1 MAIPSVNELIT
12 LTVGMFGAAPG
23 ASILTELDNSA
34 KAGQSLTDIANNLA
48 STSAFTSIYPTF
60 LTNAQ
65 FSTEFVA
72 SLFSETSAAV
82 QLELVELATSILNS
96 GTSRGALIVMA
107 INALAGVPEADAT
120 YGASAAALNNKV
132 EVAYD
137 FTVVQKLNG
146 TSLEDLQG
154 VISSVTS
161 DQATVDVALTENYD
175 RANAGQDFPL
185 TTISDVFNGGAKNDT
200 FHGVYGDDALVGH
213 GATTFGLGD
222 VLDGKGGVDTLN
234 LTVIDSAD
242 PSAAVVVRNIEN
254 INVADS
260 KGTTLDAS
268 LFEGGKVNFSL
279 TGGVTSTLNGAT
291 ALTGVTATGTGSLVV
306 NGPTAA
312 TTISKIGTGDLTVN
326 GASTATTFTVGGAG
340 DLLVDYTSTTGTTTA
355 KLALVGATGDLD
367 VSDGNGI
374 EAVTIATSGTNNVT
388 LTAGTSAATVTV
400 SGSGT
405 NTFDISGP
413 NSVAGLLTLNASTST
428 ATNTFLMGVTLQT
441 TDTIMGGTGT
451 DTLSANFTGATL
463 VKPTI
468 TGVETI
474 IADFDAA
481 AILNLEDTTGVT
493 AIALAGGTANATITK
508 VASTVTSLTATT
520 ATGINDISF
529 TYTDAS
535 AALLTTTLGTK
546 AATAYD
552 DINLVN
558 TSGLILNTTGAGGV
572 TVDDIN
578 LNGDQSGITIT
589 TNSALTVNNDINVAS
604 GDVGA
609 VTVTA
614 NKNLD
619 ATLNI
624 NSGTVGAV
632 SVTAAASVTNV
643 DFQVNADEAT
653 GGDITVTVGA
663 ASNVSAGFY
672 AAEGDIGNVTMSAAA
687 GANIDSYISTSGG
700 DIGDVTVTSTGTNTD
715 AAVYVNATWVDD
727 GKGNYAN
734 GGNIGDISLDITGQN
749 AQGFVDAEAD
759 GGNIGNVVMN
769 ITGEDASGYV
779 DLTATREGTLY
790 GTGGSIGTV
799 TVTAGD
805 NNAFGVFI
813 ESEIA
818 AGLVT
823 ATAGNGG
830 SGDIYFGSQAGDA
843 AGVVVTVG
851 DDFELDITVSG
862 FDGDMGDI
870 SVTAGES
877 FSGSFDFVSGDGDV
891 GNVSFTAT
899 DRAIVDFRLTSY
911 SGGDFGVFSVTAG
924 DDAYIDFNF
933 SGAGAANIG
942 GMVLTLGD
950 RAGVEFDMSSGG
962 DFGDIAINA
971 GDNFSGNF
979 DFENHDG
986 DISDITVEAGVG
998 SYIDFN
1004 FSRSTSIDIGDV
1016 TFIGGNAG
1024 STAVLDIDLNNS
1036 NSVTSI
1042 GEVDASAWLGSV
1054 TIDLSGV
1061 QTGTV
1066 IRVGAGGST
1075 VTGTNQQDNIFLGA
1089 GVDAVIFEGTATDTL
1104 FGFKAGTGFDVLD
1117 VQNSTNFT
1125 AYTADTANTLT
1136 SGDLTVLTDIAGGED
1151 ITTEAGLLAALNA
1164 GGEYAQIDATAGA
1177 GTYTFVT
1184 AATAASNIFYV
1195 FNAVETA
1202 DGEFDSVSLVGVVNS
1217 STAFSAVVAGNF
1229 A

>member
-48 STSAFTSIYPTF
+48 STSVFTSIYPTF

-65 FSTEFVA
+65 FSTDFVA

-161 DQATVDVALTENYD
+161 SQATVDAALTANYD
-175 RANAGQDFPL
+175 RANAGQEFTL
-185 TTISDVFNGGAKNDT
+185 TTVSDVFNGGAKNDK
-200 FHGVYGDDALVGH
+200 FYGVYGDDALVGH

-222 VLDGKGGVDTLN
+222 VLDGKGGIDSLS
-234 LTVIDSAD
+234 LTVIDTDA
-242 PSAAVVVRNIEN
+242 SAAVVVRNIEN

-279 TGGVTSTLNGAT
+279 TGGVTSTLNSAT

-306 NGPTAA
+306 NGPAAA

-326 GASTATTFTVGGAG
+326 GASTATTFTMGGTG

-355 KLALVGATGDLD
+355 KLAVAGATGDLD

-388 LTAGTSAATVTV
+388 LTAGTAAATVTV

-405 NTFDISGP
+405 NTIDISGP
-413 NSVAGLLTLNASTST
+413 DSVAGLLMLDASTST

-441 TDTIMGGTGT
+441 TDTIKGGTGA

-474 IADFDAA
+474 KADFDAA
-481 AILNLEDTTGVT
+481 AILNLENATGVT

-520 ATGINDISF
+520 ATGTNDISF
-529 TYTDAS
+529 TYADAS

-546 AATAYD
+546 ASTAYD

-578 LNGDQSGITIT
+578 LNGDQSEITIT
-589 TNSALTVNNDINVAS
+589 TNGALTVTNDINVAS

-609 VTVTA
+609 VTATA
-614 NKNLD
+614 NKDLS
-619 ATLNI
+619 TTINI
-624 NSGTVGAV
+624 GSGTVGAV
-632 SVTAAASVTNV
+632 SLTVADSADVFL
-643 DFQVNADEAT
+643 DINADEAT
-653 GGDITVTVGA
+653 GADFTVSVGA
-663 ASNVSAGFY
+663 DSVSGDANLDVT
-672 AAEGDIGNVTMSAAA
+672 EGDIGNVTLVV
-687 GANIDSYISTSGG
+687 GAESSFDVDADTDGG
-700 DIGDVTVTSTGTNTD
+700 DIGDLTVTVTGTD
-715 AAVYVNATWVDD
+715 SKAALDVAATWVSD

-734 GGNIGDISLDITGQN
+734 GGNIGDISLDITGEN
-749 AQGFVDAEAD
+749 AQGNVNADAD

-769 ITGEDASGYV
+769 ITGVDASGYV
-779 DLTATREGTLY
+779 DLTADREGTG

-805 NNAFGVFI
+805 DNAFGI
-813 ESEIA
+813 DIQAEIA

-823 ATAGNGG
+823 ATAGDGG

-870 SVTAGES
+870 SVTAGEN

-891 GNVSFTAT
+891 GNVSVTAT
-899 DRAIVDFRLTSY
+899 DNANIDFRVTSY

-924 DDAYIDFNF
+924 LDANIDFNF

-942 GMVLTLGD
+942 GIVLTLGD
-950 RAGVEFDMSSGG
+950 SAGVQFDMSSGG
-962 DFGDIAINA
+962 DIGEITINA
-971 GDNFSGNF
+971 GDDLGANF
-979 DFENHDG
+979 DFENHVG
-986 DISDITVEAGVG
+986 DIGDITVEAGTTAN
-998 SYIDFN
+998 ITFDFSASA
-1004 FSRSTSIDIGDV
+1004 FDEIGDV
-1016 TFIGGNAG
+1016 AFIGGNAG
-1024 STAVLDIDLNNS
+1024 STAVLEIDADLGNT
-1036 NSVTSI
+1036 VTSI
-1042 GEVDASAWLGSV
+1042 GEIDASAWLGSV

-1066 IRVGAGGST
+1066 ITVGAGGST
-1075 VTGTNQQDNIFLGA
+1075 VTGTNEQDNIFLGA
-1089 GVDAVIFEGTATDTL
+1089 GVDTVIFEGTATDTL

-1117 VQNSTNFT
+1117 VVNAANFT
-1125 AYTADTANTLT
+1125 ALTTNAGGTLA
-1136 SGDLTVLTDIAGGED
+1136 SLDLTKLTDIAGGED
-1151 ITTEAGLLAALNA
+1151 ITTEAGLLAALN
-1164 GGEYAQIDATAGA
+1164 GGEYASVEATSAGA
-1177 GTYTFVT
+1177 TTYTFVT
-1184 AATAASNIFYV
+1184 AATGAANIFYV
-1195 FNAVETA
+1195 FNATSVDASTDFATVE
-1202 DGEFDSVSLVGVVNS
+1202 LVGVVNS
-1217 STAFSAVVAGNF
+1217 STAFTAVVAGNF
-1229 A
+1229 I

>member
-48 STSAFTSIYPTF
+48 STSVFTSIYPTF

-65 FSTEFVA
+65 FSTDFVA

-161 DQATVDVALTENYD
+161 SQATVDAALTANYD
-175 RANAGQDFPL
+175 RANAGQEFTL
-185 TTISDVFNGGAKNDT
+185 TTVSDVFNGGAKNDK
-200 FHGVYGDDALVGH
+200 FYGVYGDDALVGH

-222 VLDGKGGVDTLN
+222 VLDGKGGIDSLS
-234 LTVIDSAD
+234 LTVIDTDA
-242 PSAAVVVRNIEN
+242 SAAVVVRNIEN

-279 TGGVTSTLNGAT
+279 TGGVTSTLNSAT

-306 NGPTAA
+306 NGPAAA

-326 GASTATTFTVGGAG
+326 GASTATTFTVGGTG

-355 KLALVGATGDLD
+355 KLAVAGATGDLD

-388 LTAGTSAATVTV
+388 LTAGTAAATVTV

-405 NTFDISGP
+405 NTIDISGP
-413 NSVAGLLTLNASTST
+413 DSVAGLLTLDASTST

-441 TDTIMGGTGT
+441 TDTIKGGTGA

-474 IADFDAA
+474 NADFDAA
-481 AILNLEDTTGVT
+481 AILNLENATGVT

-520 ATGINDISF
+520 ATGTNDISF
-529 TYTDAS
+529 TYADAS

-558 TSGLILNTTGAGGV
+558 TSGLILNSTGAGGV

-578 LNGDQSGITIT
+578 LNGDQSEITIT
-589 TNSALTVNNDINVAS
+589 TNGALTINNDINVAS

-715 AAVYVNATWVDD
+715 AAVDVNATWVSD

-734 GGNIGDISLDITGQN
+734 GGNIGDISLDITGEN
-749 AQGFVDAEAD
+749 AQGSVDADAD

-769 ITGEDASGYV
+769 ITGEDASGNV

-805 NNAFGVFI
+805 NNAFGI
-813 ESEIA
+813 DIDAEIA

-870 SVTAGES
+870 SVTAGEN

-891 GNVSFTAT
+891 GNVSVTAT
-899 DRAIVDFRLTSY
+899 DNANIDFRVTSY

-924 DDAYIDFNF
+924 LDANIDFNF

-942 GMVLTLGD
+942 GIVLTLGD
-950 RAGVEFDMSSGG
+950 SAGVQFDMSSGG
-962 DFGDIAINA
+962 DIGEITINA
-971 GDNFSGNF
+971 GDDLGADF
-979 DFENHDG
+979 DFEDHVG
-986 DISDITVEAGVG
+986 DIGDITVEAGTSASITFDFSG
-998 SYIDFN
+998 SFFDE
-1004 FSRSTSIDIGDV
+1004 IGDV

-1024 STAVLDIDLNNS
+1024 STAVLEIDADLGNT
-1036 NSVTSI
+1036 VTSI
-1042 GEVDASAWLGSV
+1042 GEIDASAWLGSV

-1066 IRVGAGGST
+1066 ITVGAGGST
-1075 VTGTNQQDNIFLGA
+1075 VTGTNEQDNIFLGA
-1089 GVDAVIFEGTATDTL
+1089 GVDTVIFEGTATDTL

-1117 VQNSTNFT
+1117 VVNAANFT
-1125 AYTADTANTLT
+1125 ALTTNAGGTLA
-1136 SGDLTVLTDIAGGED
+1136 SLDLTKLTDIAGGED
-1151 ITTEAGLLAALNA
+1151 ITTEAGLLAALN
-1164 GGEYAQIDATAGA
+1164 GGEYASVEATSAGA
-1177 GTYTFVT
+1177 TTYTFVT
-1184 AATAASNIFYV
+1184 AATGAANIFYV
-1195 FNAVETA
+1195 FNATSVDASTDFATVE
-1202 DGEFDSVSLVGVVNS
+1202 LVGVVNS
-1217 STAFSAVVAGNF
+1217 STAFTAVVAGNF
-1229 A
+1229 I